1 MVLIQTFKMFCFHT
15 RRWIE
20 SVSRLFSAHQ
30 LSSTFLIR
38 RLAMPATYS
47 LPSWELCDTVAWV
60 GAYNQRD
67 PLRFLYAVVGLSID
81 VKRENWSIF
90 V

>member
-1 MVLIQTFKMFCFHT
+1 
-15 RRWIE
+15 
-20 SVSRLFSAHQ
+20 
-30 LSSTFLIR
+30 
-38 RLAMPATYS
+38 MPATYS

-81 VKRENWSIF
+81 VKRENWSISF
-90 V
+90 DQRGMESFRRLFSSRQPWASGQLFFTRRLAGPRYITPTKV